1 LLPHLPKAPK
11 SLSSRSGCKESHKVS
26 PSRGVNGM
34 YHLHR
39 GHGMFANGAYH
50 WVMKCT
56 NGSENSPAGR
66 TGDSWVGLE
75 QGTASEE
82 HFLEGEQYN
91 SDDKKEGGGSK
102 PQSYLYTHRI
112 GERKVQIL
120 LRTCYKNTEFRLMS
134 ITQWVKTCG
143 KTLRGGEKRTMIA
156 TG

>member
-1 LLPHLPKAPK
+1 
-11 SLSSRSGCKESHKVS
+11 
-26 PSRGVNGM
+26 M
-34 YHLHR
+34 
-39 GHGMFANGAYH
+39 
-50 WVMKCT
+50 MKCT

-91 SDDKKEGGGSK
+91 SDDKKGGGGRK
-102 PQSYLYTHRI
+102 RQSSLFTQRI